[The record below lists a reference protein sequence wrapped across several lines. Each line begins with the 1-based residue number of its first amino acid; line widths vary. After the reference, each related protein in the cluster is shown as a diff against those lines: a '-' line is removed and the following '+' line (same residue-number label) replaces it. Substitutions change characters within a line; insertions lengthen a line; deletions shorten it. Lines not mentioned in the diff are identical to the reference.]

1 MRISSN
7 LFFQTG
13 LNSINAQQAD
23 LVHLYKQVGSGKRM
37 VSPSDDP
44 LAAAQAINVSQTL
57 AMSER
62 YAANRQVATQNLGM
76 QENVLNSVTLQ
87 LQDVKTRLVEAG
99 NGTLS
104 QTDRATLADVLELA
118 RENLLSL
125 GNSTDG
131 NGQYLFS
138 GAKGNIAP
146 FGQDGSY
153 AGDSLQRLIQV
164 DQTRQIAG
172 GDIGT
177 DIFSRAAPGT
187 IGYVTR
193 PGGANTGT
201 AAVTGYDMTNAT
213 GLAAGRTV
221 QIEFIASTDPLNPP
235 GTLAYQVT
243 IPTEAGDSLVYE
255 VDFPVDGGGALA
267 DPAVLMDAELGLTIT
282 LNGTPQ
288 IGDSFEMVPM
298 HSAGYTLGSSAGAT
312 SVVRSVTGYEGQ
324 SLELVYGDIIDPLEP
339 LDPSDPGYPSLPL
352 VPGFTVSGLGGATVQ
367 YPADIDAVT
376 GRVSVQMGGM
386 EIEFDAEPAVGD
398 SFTVSPTAGSQSRD
412 ELNFFGAID
421 DIVAALRNP
430 GTTAADHANLQNAL
444 NSALQRVDVTYNNVL
459 SIRASAGTRM
469 NEISALD
476 SSGATRVLDYRNQ
489 LSKLEDLDYYTAI
502 TQLQLRTTALEA
514 AAMAFQKIQNTS
526 LFNLSGR

>member
-62 YAANRQVATQNLGM
+62 YAANRQVASQNLGM
-76 QENVLNSVTLQ
+76 QENILNSVTLQ

-118 RENLLSL
+118 RENLRSL

-193 PGGANTGT
+193 PGSANQGT
-201 AAVTGYDMTNAT
+201 AEVTGYDMTNLT

-221 QIEFIASTDPLNPP
+221 QIEFVDSSVNP
-235 GTLAYQVT
+235 GELAYQVT
-243 IPTEAGDSLVYE
+243 IPTEAGTPLVYE
-255 VDFPVDGGGALA
+255 VDFPVDGDGALVN
-267 DPAVLMDAELGLTIT
+267 PAVLMDADLGLTVT

-288 IGDSFEMVPM
+288 IGDTFEMVPM
-298 HSAGYTLGSSAGAT
+298 HSSGYTLDSSAGAT
-312 SVVRSVTGYEGQ
+312 SVVRSVTGHEGQ
-324 SLELVYGDIIDPLEP
+324 SLDLVYGIPDPLEP
-339 LDPSDPGYPSLPL
+339 LDPTDPGYPSRPL
-352 VPGFTVSGLGGATVQ
+352 VPGFNVSESGASVAQ
-367 YPADIDAVT
+367 YPATVDAVT
-376 GRVSVQMGGM
+376 GRVSVQINGM
-386 EIEFDAEPAVGD
+386 EIEFDSEPTNGD
-398 SFTVSPTAGSQSRD
+398 SFTIAPTAGSQSRS
-412 ELNFFGAID
+412 ELNLFGAID

-430 GTTAADHANLQNAL
+430 GTSAADHANLQNAL

-459 SIRASAGTRM
+459 SVRASAGTRM
-469 NEISALD
+469 NEIDALD
-476 SSGATRVLDYRNQ
+476 SSGATRVMDYRNQ

-526 LFNLSGR
+526 LFNLNGR